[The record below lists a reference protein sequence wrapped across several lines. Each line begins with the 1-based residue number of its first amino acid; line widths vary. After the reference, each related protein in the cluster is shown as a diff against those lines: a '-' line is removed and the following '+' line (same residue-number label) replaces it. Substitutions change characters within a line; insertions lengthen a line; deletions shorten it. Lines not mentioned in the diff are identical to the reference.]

1 MEKLPHDFK
10 EFLKLLNTHG
20 VEYLLV
26 GGYAVNFYGYP
37 RYTGDIDFF
46 VATHEKNAEKLVQA
60 LKEFGFDVPELSV
73 DLFLDASRMTRFGRE
88 PVKIE
93 ILNSISGI
101 EFEEAYSNH
110 KLVNID
116 GIEIPLISLADLR
129 KNKSASGRYKDL
141 DDLENLPPVEIDQ
154 P

>member
-10 EFLKLLNTHG
+10 EFLNLLNSHG

-46 VATHEKNAEKLVQA
+46 IATNEQNAKNLVQA
-60 LKEFGFDVPELSV
+60 LKEFGFDVPELSI

-93 ILNSISGI
+93 ILNSIS
-101 EFEEAYSNH
+101 
-110 KLVNID
+110 
-116 GIEIPLISLADLR
+116 
-129 KNKSASGRYKDL
+129 
-141 DDLENLPPVEIDQ
+141 
-154 P
+154 